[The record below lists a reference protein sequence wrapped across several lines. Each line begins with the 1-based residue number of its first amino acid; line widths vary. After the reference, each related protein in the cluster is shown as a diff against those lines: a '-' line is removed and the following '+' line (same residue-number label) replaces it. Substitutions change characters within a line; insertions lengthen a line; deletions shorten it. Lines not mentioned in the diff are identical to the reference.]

1 MYVCGTEEVV
11 KATSD
16 FDTNCESWSYPCNAT
31 LRVIVDV
38 CSPDMRESKIYQD
51 CSTSSL
57 D

>member
-1 MYVCGTEEVV
+1 MYVCGTEEIV